1 VFISASGIKQRL
13 LEAIEEKI
21 ERATM
26 IPRSHGEVTSLF
38 SPLCRKGVL
47 YDLDNLMC

>member
-1 VFISASGIKQRL
+1 VFISASGDKTKT

-21 ERATM
+21 ARATM

-38 SPLCRKGVL
+38 SSPSLRKKGFPV
-47 YDLDNLMC
+47 